1 MYKIAVYE
9 ISFSKLSF
17 LNWKQGDGIQMNFM
31 TWIFKRHGL
40 ISKKNERKFLGL
52 CEEEKVFL
60 E

>member
-1 MYKIAVYE
+1 
-9 ISFSKLSF
+9 
-17 LNWKQGDGIQMNFM
+17 MNFM